1 MMQAIGWLVGISGA
15 GVWAFAKA
23 EGSGTLMVLGVIMI
37 IIATLLNIV
46 GHSLNRPPLTRQ
58 DYLNAGAPMPDWM
71 RTTRPSLSDTK
82 RSIVL
87 ARDDFRCQHCGS
99 ELDLQIDHV
108 RPLALGGGNDVDN
121 LQVLCKRCNTSKGAR
136 FVG

>member
-23 EGSGTLMVLGVIMI
+23 EGSGPLMVLGVIMMI
-37 IIATLLNIV
+37 VATLLNIV
-46 GHSLNRPPLTRQ
+46 GYSSNRPPLTRQ

-71 RTTRPSLSDTK
+71 HTTRPSMSKTK
-82 RSIVL
+82 RNSVL
-87 ARDDFRCQHCGS
+87 ARDGYQCQHCGS
-99 ELDLQIDHV
+99 GHDLQIDHV
-108 RPLALGGGNDVDN
+108 RPLALGGGNNVDN